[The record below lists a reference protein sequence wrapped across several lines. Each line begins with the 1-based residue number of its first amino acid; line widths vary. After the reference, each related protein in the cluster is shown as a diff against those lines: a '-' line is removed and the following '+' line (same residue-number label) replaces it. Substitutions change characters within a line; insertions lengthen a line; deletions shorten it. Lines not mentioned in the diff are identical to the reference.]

1 MCSVKIKV
9 EGSGILQS
17 SNSYPRILS
26 PYTGEIGNVFVEE
39 NQFVRNGDPI
49 LVFDS
54 NDINVEIRKNL
65 EDQKRTGDELDDLD
79 LLLSGQDRNLR
90 VRNIKYWFEKELFT
104 QQIKIQDLEIA
115 LIEKNHRRNKEL
127 FDSDMI
133 SEEYFELQKR
143 QLETAILRKEQ
154 LLNEKRLEYLSE
166 KRILEEKME
175 DLKKNLLL
183 LYDLQRKRTIRANM
197 AGHVIQLNVNLKG
210 SYVNAGQELFCI
222 SPDSNVQVKFFVHT
236 KDIAL
241 VHEGLKISYKIEAL
255 SCQEWG
261 YAEGRVLSISKDIIV
276 DDNGQPQYKVIG
288 SIKKKIM
295 FSKRTGR
302 YIPMKKGMILQ
313 CNIILG
319 EKRIIAY
326 LFGRMRSKFMQ

>member
-133 SEEYFELQKR
+133 SE
-143 QLETAILRKEQ
+143 
-154 LLNEKRLEYLSE
+154 
-166 KRILEEKME
+166 
-175 DLKKNLLL
+175 
-183 LYDLQRKRTIRANM
+183 
-197 AGHVIQLNVNLKG
+197 
-210 SYVNAGQELFCI
+210 
-222 SPDSNVQVKFFVHT
+222 
-236 KDIAL
+236 
-241 VHEGLKISYKIEAL
+241 
-255 SCQEWG
+255 
-261 YAEGRVLSISKDIIV
+261 
-276 DDNGQPQYKVIG
+276 
-288 SIKKKIM
+288 
-295 FSKRTGR
+295 
-302 YIPMKKGMILQ
+302 
-313 CNIILG
+313 
-319 EKRIIAY
+319 
-326 LFGRMRSKFMQ
+326 